1 MRLWAWHPQL
11 CFSPA
16 SFFAHWE
23 ALGEWLGEG
32 AEVQVKEGL
41 VGHMGMYDETI
52 NVLTHATGAGV
63 VRDSGSQAIRDYI
76 EDGSEILGYA
86 PAVPLSLQREA
97 DGMRFIES
105 IANKIYGW
113 DTLAQY
119 IVLDA
124 VHALSLVLNPLKP
137 LVEILEL
144 FPVGT
149 LDLLGG
155 YICFQV
161 SGAWLNVVGL
171 WQGNAKKFNPRRLQE
186 LVDGGILR
194 ALGPQTVAET
204 QP

>member
-1 MRLWAWHPQL
+1 MRIWAWHPNL
-11 CFSPA
+11 RISNL
-16 SFFAHWE
+16 FAHWE
-23 ALGEWLGEG
+23 SLAEWLGEG

-41 VGHMGMYDETI
+41 VGHLGMYDEMT

-63 VRDSGSQAIRDYI
+63 VRDCGSQELRDYLA
-76 EDGSEILGYA
+76 DGSEILGYA
-86 PAVPLSLQREA
+86 PAVPLSPQREA
-97 DGMRFIES
+97 DGVAFLES
-105 IANKIYGW
+105 IFGKVYGW
-113 DTLAQY
+113 DTLTQY

-137 LVEILEL
+137 LVEILAL

-161 SGAWLNVVGL
+161 VGQWLNVVGL
-171 WQGNAKKFNPRRLQE
+171 WQGDPKRFNPRRLQE
-186 LVDGGILR
+186 LVDAGVLK
-194 ALGPQTVAET
+194 ALGPQTLAEI